1 MAVEWGFMI
10 MRRTEESKTAA
21 DGDLCAEYRSGATAA
36 NIAFSSTALREP
48 TLAALDRRTGTDGSP
63 FPSTAHREPIL
74 SLLASQS
81 ER

>member
-1 MAVEWGFMI
+1 MI
-10 MRRTEESKTAA
+10 MRRTEESKAA
-21 DGDLCAEYRSGATAA
+21 AGSDPLADHRSGETAA

-48 TLAALDRRTGTDGSP
+48 TLVAVNGRTNIVSRP

-81 ER
+81 GR